1 MSTSLI
7 AIVAASPTG
16 VIGLNGDMPWRLSAD
31 LKRFK
36 KLTMG
41 APIVMGRKTFDS
53 IGRALPGRRNL
64 VLSASNPSVPEGVEV
79 FTSFDGLLA
88 AASDVPRVF
97 VIGGATLYETL
108 LPHCEQIMLTR
119 VFTQTVGDTNLRV
132 DLAGYWQTYSERV
145 PQSDGNTVPTE
156 FQIWKRQSA

>member
-36 KLTMG
+36 TLTMG

-53 IGRALPGRRNL
+53 IGRALPGRRNM
-64 VLSASNPSVPEGVEV
+64 VLSASNPRVPAGVEV
-79 FTSFDGLLA
+79 FSSIDVLLA
-88 AASDVPRVF
+88 AISDVPRVF
-97 VIGGATLYETL
+97 VIGGATLYEAL
-108 LPHCEQIMLTR
+108 LPRCEEIMVTR
-119 VFTQTVGDTNLRV
+119 VFTQTAGDTSLRV
-132 DLAGYWQTYSERV
+132 DLEGYRQTYSERV

-156 FQIWKRQSA
+156 FQIWRRHSA